1 MTSLIPMISVFT
13 VMFSVFCLEI
23 STCSGTDTYLLRTNF
38 FGVTYRHYEYVS
50 GVRFSACTTNLVL
63 TSFTHPFLLSNLQQ
77 TPFTKHLLVLPLST
91 KDLTQ
96 HYLWSYC
103 FTLTVPVE
111 SHIPIISLFTTM
123 SPVFSLQNSTF
134 SGTDTY
140 LLLTNFVAAT

>member
-1 MTSLIPMISVFT
+1 M
-13 VMFSVFCLEI
+13 EN

-38 FGVTYRHYEYVS
+38 FGVSFRHYEYVS

-63 TSFTHPFLLSNLQQ
+63 RSFTHPFLRSNLPQ
-77 TPFTKHLLVLPLST
+77 TPFTKNSRVLPLST

-123 SPVFSLQNSTF
+123 SPVFTLENSTF
-134 SGTDTY
+134 LGTDTY
-140 LLLTNFVAAT
+140 LLRTNFVAAT